1 MEKDWFSGIPNSET
15 QFSFMANTK
24 TKTEKKKT
32 LYNQLL
38 GWFSSGRK
46 EDNNIEE
53 WRNTVIRSGR

>member
-24 TKTEKKKT
+24 TKSEEIT

-53 WRNTVIRSGR
+53 WRNAVFRSGR